1 MGESS
6 ADDALEQESG
16 EATPVCTRC
25 AVPVPAGED
34 LCPNCGAPVG
44 IAATMLPIEGLFR
57 KRSKRSGPPNLL
69 LAFVVLLL
77 AIVLALLLNR

>member
-1 MGESS
+1 MGESG
-6 ADDALEQESG
+6 ADGTGEQESG

-34 LCPNCGAPVG
+34 LCPKCGAPVG

-57 KRSKRSGPPNLL
+57 KRSKTSGPPNLL
-69 LAFVVLLL
+69 WAFVLLL
-77 AIVLALLLNR
+77 VIALALLLNR